1 MGRMIFGGGLFSSG
15 LCMVVLQGT
24 AEGALSMPKT
34 SKLPVETKPAEH
46 ISFAQLFNSIPM
58 QRVKETLCE
67 TASNDLRERDLPAKY
82 MMYFVMALSLY
93 SDCSSQEVFRNLIES
108 LRMTCGPGIDMKV
121 PAKSSI
127 TNSRQ
132 RLGAEPFRRLFRN
145 VVKPIAMPGRTAGA
159 FFKQWRL
166 VGVDGVQF
174 NVPDTPENE
183 QAFTRCTTGNGPC
196 SYPSIRV
203 VGLVELGTRV
213 LFDFELGRSADA
225 KETSE
230 TKLAHDILPRLK
242 PDQLCIAD
250 RLYANQALWTAA
262 AQTGAALLWRVKSD
276 IRLDCESELE
286 DGSYISHL
294 YGERRKSD
302 KYTIVRVIEYQVNDQ
317 TFRLITNLLSPSQA
331 SATELASLYSERWE
345 YEIAN
350 KEQKNALNSYVSVL
364 RSKTPEL
371 AEQELIALFLMHY
384 AVRVVMHDAAIS
396 IGEDVDR
403 LSFKHT
409 LRVIRRHAPLVGA
422 FPPRSGLSKHTRGS
436 T

>member
-1 MGRMIFGGGLFSSG
+1 
-15 LCMVVLQGT
+15 
-24 AEGALSMPKT
+24 MPRT

-46 ISFAQLFNSIPM
+46 ISFAQLFNAVPM

-93 SDCSSQEVFRNLIES
+93 SDCSSQEVFANLVES
-108 LRMTCGPGIDMKV
+108 MRQIFGPGIDIKI

-127 TNSRQ
+127 TISRQ
-132 RLGAEPFRRLFRN
+132 RLGAKPFRQLFRN
-145 VVKPIAMPGRTAGA
+145 VVKPIAIPGHTVGA

-174 NVPDTPENE
+174 NVPDTPENSE
-183 QAFTRCTTGNGPC
+183 SFTRCTTGNGPC
-196 SYPSIRV
+196 SYPSIRA
-203 VGLVELGTRV
+203 VGFVELGTRV
-213 LFDFELGRSADA
+213 LFDFELGLSADP
-225 KETSE
+225 KQTSE
-230 TKLAHDILPRLK
+230 TKLAYDLLPRLK

-250 RLYANQALWTAA
+250 RLYANKGLWDTAA
-262 AQTGAALLWRVKSD
+262 NTGAALLWRVKSD
-276 IRLDCESELE
+276 IRLDPETELE
-286 DGSYISHL
+286 DGSCITHL
-294 YGERRKSD
+294 YGDRRKSD
-302 KYTIVRVIEYQVNDQ
+302 EHTIVRLIEYKVNDE
-317 TFRLITNLLSPSQA
+317 TYRLITNILSPSQA
-331 SATELASLYSERWE
+331 SAKELSSIYSERWE

-350 KEQKNALNSYVSVL
+350 REHKHELNSYISVL

-409 LRVIRRHAPLVGA
+409 LRVIRRQAPLVGA
-422 FPPRSGLSKHTRGS
+422 FPPRRDPR
-436 T
+436 